1 MPAHLWVSVTY
12 LLPYAWDSY
21 NARSKRNVLIHL
33 FPPHGKNIRE
43 SPGGGN
49 IRHHNVFVFNVEEC
63 KGVFRISL
71 GTSYFKLSKLSKVYS
86 KCTVKKQ
93 QFQEPEI
100 SILPLFL
107 DTKTN

>member
-1 MPAHLWVSVTY
+1 M
-12 LLPYAWDSY
+12 
-21 NARSKRNVLIHL
+21 
-33 FPPHGKNIRE
+33 RE
-43 SPGGGN
+43 SPGSGN

-93 QFQEPEI
+93 QFQDPEI